1 VCLFVCRFLF
11 VCTVTDFSAVE
22 KARVVKFC
30 MCVALLSGQVFS
42 PIGEHW
48 LAGSQGGG
56 SITSG

>member
-1 VCLFVCRFLF
+1 
-11 VCTVTDFSAVE
+11 
-22 KARVVKFC
+22 

-56 SITSG
+56 SITSGWMAPADQLRRSMA